1 MLLILNPIVLIAVG
15 RIDHLRNDL
24 VVGLQNQNSSSV
36 LVLSTIVSG
45 REDSNKCAPS
55 ESLES
60 IHHALMGTDDHVEV
74 VLGEETL
81 HSIRPEFNDVACL

>member
-45 REDSNKCAPS
+45 REDSNECSPS
-55 ESLES
+55 ESFES

-74 VLGEETL
+74 VFSEEAL